1 MNEPERI
8 EGVQAALSIWH
19 TAPSLG
25 GVRTAALGAFSCE
38 TGEAGAAL
46 LEDTAARLA
55 AEGFGAVLGP
65 MNGDTWASYRLVVES
80 DGAPPF
86 LMEPHNPAFYPFA
99 FEAAGFAIVSRYF
112 SAERAVDAEHP
123 GRALPPGF
131 VFKPFGKSVAELER
145 IHALSLVAFARNAFY
160 APIAA
165 ERFVASYTPFLDKV
179 DPDLVLLAEDE
190 AGALKGF
197 LFAIP
202 NYAEGAAPASVILKT
217 YASLTK
223 GLGSALAAEFHR
235 RAAGKG
241 FSRVIHAL
249 MHEDNL
255 SATHSSNLGA
265 RVFRRYALWGKRL

>member
-1 MNEPERI
+1 MSEPERI
-8 EGVQAALSIWH
+8 EGANAALSIWR

-25 GVRTAALGAFSCE
+25 GARTAALGAFTCE

-46 LEDTAARLA
+46 LEVTMARLA

-65 MNGDTWASYRLVVES
+65 MNGDTWASYRLVVDS

-86 LMEPHNPAFYPFA
+86 LMEPHNPVFYPSA
-99 FEAAGFAIVSRYF
+99 FEATGFAIVSRYF
-112 SAERAVDAEHP
+112 SAERAVDARHP
-123 GRALPPGF
+123 GRALPPGH
-131 VFKPFGKSVAELER
+131 VFKPFGKSVGELEH
-145 IHALSLVAFARNAFY
+145 IHALSLVAFAQNAFY
-160 APIAA
+160 APITA
-165 ERFVASYTPFLDKV
+165 ERFIASYTPFLDKV

-197 LFAIP
+197 LFAVP
-202 NYAEGAAPASVILKT
+202 NYAEGAAPGSVILKT

-235 RAAGKG
+235 RAAVKG
-241 FSRVIHAL
+241 YRRVIHAL

-255 SATHSSNLGA
+255 SAMHSGNLGA
-265 RVFRRYALWGKRL
+265 RVFRRYALWGKTL